1 MVKIHCNTS
10 ACTHPYNIYV
20 FFSKGT
26 TKRNACKLSSMQ
38 LYHFMFGSG
47 MEILTCMFGLEA
59 TCWETGRK
67 IMEIFKL
74 IGKHVNTDGVNS
86 IVVGYISDARYK
98 HYSGKLPTYIKN

>member
-26 TKRNACKLSSMQ
+26 TKLNACKLSSMQ

>member
-1 MVKIHCNTS
+1 MHVHIPT
-10 ACTHPYNIYV
+10 TFMF

-26 TKRNACKLSSMQ
+26 TKLNACKLSSMQ